1 MKLAIQENLIPGKN
15 FKEKVQNAQRYGFE
29 GIEVW
34 GTSLEGRKEEIKK
47 ACLDSTIKIS
57 TVCAGYRGCLLS
69 SQKEKRN
76 AAVED
81 IKQLLTIGVDL
92 GAVGLIVVP
101 IFGPPQLPD
110 LSPWKRAEDIEK
122 DLLVELLGRVGKKA
136 EKVGCLCLLEPLNR
150 YETHLINTVEEA
162 IQIAKKVNSLGIKVM
177 ADFFH
182 MNIEEERIDKA
193 IEGGKD
199 FIYNVHLA
207 DSNRLLPGCGHTD
220 FKAGFT
226 ALRNIGYDKYMALE
240 CKVPAPE
247 KQLPEC
253 VKYLKKC
260 MA

>member
-1 MKLAIQENLIPGKN
+1 MKLAIQDNLIPGKN

-34 GTSLEGRKEEIKK
+34 GTSLQGRKEEIKK

-69 SQKEKRN
+69 SQKEKRDV
-76 AAVED
+76 AVED
-81 IKQLLTIGVDL
+81 IKQLLAIGADL

-101 IFGPPQLPD
+101 IFSPPQLPD
-110 LSPWKRAEDIEK
+110 LSPWKRTEDIEK
-122 DLLVELLGRVGKKA
+122 DLLVELLGRIGEKA

-162 IQIAKKVNSLGIKVM
+162 IQIAKRVNSPGIKVM

-182 MNIEEERIDKA
+182 MNIEEARIDKA
-193 IEGGKD
+193 IEGGKN
-199 FIYNVHLA
+199 FICNVHLA

-226 ALRNIGYDKYMALE
+226 ALKKIGYDKYMALE

-253 VKYLKKC
+253 IKYLKKC